1 MSSPSASLEHAGLWE
16 ALVGKA
22 ILRFGDIEL
31 VLLKCLDVIPADR
44 IAESTARL
52 GFAQRADLLIEIL
65 EARVDRTADLNQL
78 LDCFKRAK
86 PLVKQRNLIAHNP
99 VMLDIFVTEDETQ
112 MLAEHSITHARSGQT
127 MGLEDLKEFAAAVE
141 DLSSELW
148 LAFLRV
154 ADSSDPLWRKKG
166 CARA

>member
-1 MSSPSASLEHAGLWE
+1 MASPSASPEHGALWE

-31 VLLKCLDVIPADR
+31 VSIKCLEVIPADA

-52 GFAQRADLLIEIL
+52 GFAQRANLLIEIL
-65 EARVDRTADLNQL
+65 EARVDRTPDLDQL
-78 LDCFKRAK
+78 LACFKRAK
-86 PLVKQRNLIAHNP
+86 PLATKRNLIAHNP
-99 VMLDIFVTEDETQ
+99 LMLDIFVNEDETQ
-112 MLAEHSITHARSGQT
+112 MLAEHSITHARSGET

-148 LAFLRV
+148 LTFLRV
-154 ADSSDPLWRKKG
+154 VNSADPL
-166 CARA
+166 